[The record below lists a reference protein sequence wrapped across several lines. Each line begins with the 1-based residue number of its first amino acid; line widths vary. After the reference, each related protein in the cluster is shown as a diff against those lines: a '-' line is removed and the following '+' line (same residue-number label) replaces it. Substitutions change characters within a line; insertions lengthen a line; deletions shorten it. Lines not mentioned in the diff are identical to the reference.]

1 MPKYFPFFVKKI
13 DIFLTIDTILTIE
26 SRQDGKMKTKITT
39 GILALFL
46 TIPSS
51 GLFAGPL
58 DGQCIALVHGILGF
72 DDTKGLAGGLV
83 KYWGG
88 LDSYLRS
95 QGAKVTTPG
104 SSATNS
110 VPVRAE
116 QIKSAVSSW
125 MVANGCTKVQLMGH
139 SQGGLVVRYM
149 VSNLGFASKTATV
162 TTINSLHRG
171 APMANIVLAVIPSWL
186 QPFANSAL
194 SLLAKLVYRDGRPQ
208 DVIAMGQ
215 SLTTT
220 YVASFNN
227 ANPNVSGMKYYSY
240 ASKMAWADLIQ
251 HPLMALTHPITWA
264 GGLFYGLGGANDG
277 VVPLTSQRWGTYRG
291 EPSSYWFATGIDHL
305 QATNFEWSGQG
316 FFNVTGHYLNIALN
330 AKAAL

>member
-1 MPKYFPFFVKKI
+1 MKKK
-13 DIFLTIDTILTIE
+13 LL
-26 SRQDGKMKTKITT
+26 S
-39 GILALFL
+39 GIVSLFL
-46 TIPSS
+46 LAPAT

-110 VPVRAE
+110 IPVRAQ
-116 QIKSAVSSW
+116 QIQSAVNSW
-125 MVANGCTKVQLMGH
+125 MASNGCTKVQLVGH
-139 SQGGLVVRYM
+139 SQGGLVIRYM
-149 VSNLGFASKTATV
+149 VSNLGFASKTATI
-162 TTINSLHRG
+162 TTVNSLHRG
-171 APMANIVLAVIPSWL
+171 APMADIVLAVIPGWL

-208 DVIAMGQ
+208 DVIAMGR
-215 SLTTT
+215 SLTVS
-220 YVASFNN
+220 YVNTFNSSS
-227 ANPNVSGMKYYSY
+227 PNVSGKKYYSY
-240 ASKMAWADLIQ
+240 GSAMAWADLIQ

-264 GGLFYGLGGANDG
+264 GGLFYGLGGTNDG
-277 VVPLTSQRWGTYRG
+277 VVPLTSQRWGTYKG
-291 EPSSYWFATGIDHL
+291 EANGYWYATGIDHL

-316 FFNVTGHYLNIALN
+316 FFDVTGWYLNIARN
-330 AKAAL
+330 AQAGL

>member
-1 MPKYFPFFVKKI
+1 
-13 DIFLTIDTILTIE
+13 
-26 SRQDGKMKTKITT
+26 MKTKLVT
-39 GILALFL
+39 GIFALFL
-46 TIPSS
+46 AIPSS

-72 DDTKGLAGGLV
+72 DDTKGLAAGLV

-88 LDSYLRS
+88 LDAYLRT

-104 SSATNS
+104 SSAANS

-116 QIKSAVSSW
+116 QIQSAVTSW
-125 MVANGCTKVQLMGH
+125 MSSNGCSKVQLVGH

-149 VSNLGFASKTATV
+149 VKNLNFASKTATV
-162 TTINSLHRG
+162 TTVDSLHKG
-171 APMANIVLAVIPSWL
+171 APLADIVLGAIPSWL

-208 DVIAMGQ
+208 DVIAMGK
-215 SLTTT
+215 SLTVS
-220 YVASFNN
+220 YVNSFNTST
-227 ANPNVSGMKYYSY
+227 PNVSGLKYYSY
-240 ASKMAWADLIQ
+240 GNAMAWADLIQ

-264 GGLFYGLGGANDG
+264 GGIYYGLGGANDG
-277 VVPLTSQRWGTYRG
+277 VVPLTSQKWGTYKG
-291 EPSSYWFATGIDHL
+291 EASSYWFATGIDHL
-305 QATNFEWSGQG
+305 QATNFEWSGQTYFDVNG
-316 FFNVTGHYLNIALN
+316 WYLNIAKN

>member
-1 MPKYFPFFVKKI
+1 
-13 DIFLTIDTILTIE
+13 
-26 SRQDGKMKTKITT
+26 MKTKIAT

-88 LDSYLRS
+88 LDTYLRS

-110 VPVRAE
+110 IPVRAD
-116 QIKSAVSSW
+116 QIKTAVSSW
-125 MVANGCTKVQLMGH
+125 MTSNGCTKVQLVGH
-139 SQGGLVVRYM
+139 SQGGLVIRYM

-162 TTINSLHRG
+162 TSVDSLHKG
-171 APMANIVLAVIPSWL
+171 APMADIVLGIIPGWL

-194 SLLAKLVYRDGRPQ
+194 SLLARLVYRDGRPQ
-208 DVIAMGQ
+208 DVIAMGK
-215 SLTTT
+215 SLTVS
-220 YVASFNN
+220 YVNSFNSSS
-227 ANPNVSGMKYYSY
+227 PNVSGMKYYSY
-240 ASKMAWADLIQ
+240 GNAMAWADLIQ
-251 HPLMALTHPITWA
+251 HPIMALTHPITWA

-277 VVPLTSQRWGTYRG
+277 VVPLSSQKWGSYKG
-291 EPSSYWFATGIDHL
+291 EAPSFWYATGIDHL
-305 QATNFEWSGQG
+305 QATNLEWSGQNYFDVQG
-316 FFNVTGHYLNIALN
+316 WYLNIAKN

>member
-1 MPKYFPFFVKKI
+1 
-13 DIFLTIDTILTIE
+13 
-26 SRQDGKMKTKITT
+26 MKTKITT

-46 TIPSS
+46 TLPSS

-88 LDSYLRS
+88 LDNYLRS

-110 VPVRAE
+110 IQVRAD
-116 QIKSAVSSW
+116 QIKTAVSSW
-125 MVANGCTKVQLMGH
+125 MTANGCAKVQLVGH

-162 TTINSLHRG
+162 TTIDSLHKG
-171 APMANIVLAVIPSWL
+171 APMADIVLGIIPGWL

-208 DVIAMGQ
+208 DVIAMGR
-215 SLTTT
+215 SLTVS
-220 YVASFNN
+220 YVNSFNGS
-227 ANPNVSGMKYYSY
+227 NPNVSGIKYYSY
-240 ASKMAWADLIQ
+240 ANAMAFADIIQ
-251 HPLMALTHPITWA
+251 HPIMALTHPITWA

-277 VVPLTSQRWGTYRG
+277 VVPLSSQKWGTYRG
-291 EPSSYWFATGIDHL
+291 QAPAYWYATGIDHL
-305 QATNFEWSGQG
+305 QATNLEWSGQG
-316 FFNVTGHYLNIALN
+316 FFDVQGWYLNIARN